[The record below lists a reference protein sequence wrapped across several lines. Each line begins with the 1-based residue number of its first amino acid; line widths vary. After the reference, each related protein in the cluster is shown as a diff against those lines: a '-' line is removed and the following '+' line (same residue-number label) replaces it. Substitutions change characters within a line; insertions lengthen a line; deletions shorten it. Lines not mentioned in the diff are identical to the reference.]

1 MIGSELDSGDIIE
14 RDYLS
19 INENTKITQI
29 HDWMNLRAPELFIEA
44 LKKLKIDKHFILEAQ
59 SIMKIF

>member
-1 MIGSELDSGDIIE
+1 MIGSELDSGDIVE

-29 HDWMNLRAPELFIEA
+29 ISAEPKFST
-44 LKKLKIDKHFILEAQ
+44 FY
-59 SIMKIF
+59 

>member
-44 LKKLKIDKHFILEAQ
+44 LKKTKDR
-59 SIMKIF
+59 